1 MAKPQTGVSVAVF
14 SGDKVLLV
22 KRGKAPYLG
31 FWSLPG
37 GSQNFGETLSAA
49 AIRELQEE
57 TGLVAHSVE
66 FAEFIEPQAHN
77 KSGELIAHFVLGVF
91 VCREFS
97 GTPIAADDA
106 CDLVWCSVNTL
117 AKFTLTPG
125 TDGVIGRMVERF
137 DTKS

>member
-14 SGDKVLLV
+14 HGDQVLLV

-31 FWSLPG
+31 YWSLPG
-37 GSQNFGETLSAA
+37 GSQKFGETLSDAA
-49 AIRELQEE
+49 VRELQEE

-77 KSGELIAHFVLGVF
+77 DSGELIAHFVLGVF
-91 VCREFS
+91 TCREFS
-97 GTPIAADDA
+97 GTPVAADDA
-106 CDLVWCSVNTL
+106 SDLVWCDVGML
-117 AKFTLTPG
+117 ANYKLTPG
-125 TDGVIGRMVERF
+125 TDMVIARMVDNI